1 MTPAAAAAEFRRMA
15 SQLPDVAA
23 EAVTDGLGVLL
34 ESAIEQA
41 SGTETP
47 ADHRRKDHPYARRHG
62 RVKPPNSDR
71 VINVDGGG
79 FRQDMDTEG
88 PIESADQVAGA
99 VVNFNEKEAWL
110 LEGTET
116 MLPRDLPGAV
126 LERAGDEAERRVTRR
141 IETHFNV

>member
-1 MTPAAAAAEFRRMA
+1 MSPAEAARLFRRMERE
-15 SQLPDVAA
+15 LPDVAA
-23 EAVTDGLGVLL
+23 AAVTDGLGVLL

-41 SGTETP
+41 SGTETQ
-47 ADHRRKDHPYARRHG
+47 ADHRRNDHPIARRHG
-62 RVKPPNSDR
+62 RVKPPHPPR

-79 FRQDMDTEG
+79 FRRDMDTEG

-126 LERAGDEAERRVTRR
+126 LERAGPEAERRAERR
-141 IETHFNV
+141 MAAFFDR